1 MSNGFG
7 YQRTTTTRTGVEDL
21 SDAEL
26 DKFNRLIFSETQRR
40 GNGVNRTYITENI
53 EVPPPNLLS
62 PTSSP
67 TRFTEVIEPLSA
79 EDALIDEEI
88 HTTGYKVLTYKRIV
102 PIQGSVTKRQYEA
115 PTVIDP
121 PPQVV
126 RTRTTTS
133 LPVQQQYVVT
143 PTAPVVTPTVPIY
156 TTPTINPSNQVTTTT
171 TRRAIFP
178 GGM

>member
-1 MSNGFG
+1 MSNRFG
-7 YQRTTTTRTGVEDL
+7 YQTTVTTKSGVEDL

-26 DKFNRLIFSETQRR
+26 DKFNRLILSETQRR
-40 GNGVNRTYITENI
+40 GNTVNRTYITENI
-53 EVPPPNLLS
+53 EVPPANLLS

-67 TRFTEVIEPLSA
+67 TRYTEFAEPLNA
-79 EDALIDEEI
+79 EDALVDEEI

-126 RTRTTTS
+126 RTRTTTA
-133 LPVQQQYVVT
+133 LPVQQQYVIT
-143 PTAPVVTPTVPIY
+143 PTAPTVPVY
-156 TTPTINPSNQVTTTT
+156 TTPTVTPSNQVTTTT